1 MTKWTKTRR
10 DPGRTYLDEET
21 LQRNR
26 RMLERVRELVECG
39 IEAEPGGGES
49 GQSGQSGDHGGTTE
63 RGDYAVPRRCLFATA
78 RSIASLNFFSD
89 SRNSSAFIF
98 WAPVS
103 IIALKRSRRA

>member
-98 WAPVS
+98 
-103 IIALKRSRRA
+103 